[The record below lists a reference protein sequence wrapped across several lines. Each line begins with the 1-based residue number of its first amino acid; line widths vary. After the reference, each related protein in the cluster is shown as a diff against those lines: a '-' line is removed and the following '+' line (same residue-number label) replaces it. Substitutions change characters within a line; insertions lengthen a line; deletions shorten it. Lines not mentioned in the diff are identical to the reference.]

1 MYFDFANWYL
11 RTPRRRRVTGA
22 ERGSRVTQGGLNV
35 HCDWVRSTEHA
46 PRDPCRLLERR
57 HGFVEIVERGG
68 GVVVDILRVY
78 AQALVKAQGANL
90 DESEALNDLREAMT
104 TLEETEPIARRVFGG
119 AHPTTVLIETNLR
132 AARAAILDERETNN
146 NAAAEALCS
155 GLAW

>member
-1 MYFDFANWYL
+1 MRAL
-11 RTPRRRRVTGA
+11 
-22 ERGSRVTQGGLNV
+22 
-35 HCDWVRSTEHA
+35 
-46 PRDPCRLLERR
+46 
-57 HGFVEIVERGG
+57 
-68 GVVVDILRVY
+68 Y
-78 AQALVKAQGANL
+78 AQALVKAQGADL

-119 AHPTTVLIETNLR
+119 AHPTTVLIDTNLR